1 MGARSRAAL
10 TQALLTLAANLPAL
24 LCGLVPS
31 QATASGGAR
40 RTSADATLG
49 KPTSRMNLENVQRV
63 SAASE
68 SACIAVLQKPVD
80 AAARKLLFL
89 ALADLTDPAFQGEKA
104 DDYSSQ
110 LISEVRLWA
119 DIVRTRIQLA
129 RDRMTLKPTL
139 RITYSVQQLLPML
152 SDLARECSRCDTTE
166 RLLDPQA
173 SPSANG
179 LVGSSAVFAGR
190 ARQEAFAHVGRLPG
204 ALSSRRAVA
213 G

>member
-1 MGARSRAAL
+1 
-10 TQALLTLAANLPAL
+10 
-24 LCGLVPS
+24 
-31 QATASGGAR
+31 
-40 RTSADATLG
+40 
-49 KPTSRMNLENVQRV
+49 MNIENVQRV
-63 SAASE
+63 SAASQ

-80 AAARKLLFL
+80 AAARKRLFL
-89 ALADLTDPAFQGEKA
+89 ALEDLIDPAFQGEKP

-139 RITYSVQQLLPML
+139 RITYSVQQLLLML
-152 SDLARECSRCDTTE
+152 GDLARECSRSDITTS
-166 RLLDPQA
+166 LLDPQA
-173 SPSANG
+173 SQSANG
-179 LVGSSAVFAGR
+179 FVRSSAVFAGH
-190 ARQEAFAHVGRLPG
+190 AGQEAFARFGGPPG

>member
-1 MGARSRAAL
+1 
-10 TQALLTLAANLPAL
+10 
-24 LCGLVPS
+24 
-31 QATASGGAR
+31 
-40 RTSADATLG
+40 
-49 KPTSRMNLENVQRV
+49 MNLENVQRV

-80 AAARKLLFL
+80 VAARKRLFL
-89 ALADLTDPAFQGEKA
+89 VLADLIDPAFQGEKA

-129 RDRMTLKPTL
+129 RDSKTLKPTL
-139 RITYSVQQLLPML
+139 RITYPVQQLLLML
-152 SDLARECSRCDTTE
+152 SDLARECARSDITS

-173 SPSANG
+173 SQSANG
-179 LVGSSAVFAGR
+179 LSGSSAVFAGH
-190 ARQEAFAHVGRLPG
+190 ARHEAFAHVGLLPG
-204 ALSSRRAVA
+204 ASSSRRAVA